1 MKKRAA
7 KRKKRNSGGGP
18 FVPPMWMGMAVVL
31 LIGGIAYGNTFDVP
45 MVFDDFVSIQRNSTV
60 RFGDYLDEV
69 ILGSR
74 SLVYLTF
81 TINYVLSGQDVW
93 GYHLVNL
100 ILHLAN
106 GLLMLLVAGLVLRK
120 VIDDERLVRWYAI
133 LAAGF
138 FVVHP
143 VQTESVT
150 YISSRSELLSTFFFL
165 GAFLLFIKTPKER
178 IGFLLSLAVASVLF
192 LGLLSKETVITL
204 PAVLVVYDFIFLSGG
219 SLRSVVSRW
228 RFYIT
233 FVIGGS
239 AVSYYILTGPLSGS
253 VGANLVGHLSVSSYF
268 MTQLRVIVRYIQI
281 LFFPVGL
288 NLDYDFRPSISP
300 FEPAVLLSGA
310 ILISIVALGWRLRK
324 SHPVFSFSIFWFF
337 VTLAP
342 TSSFFPILDV
352 IFEHRLYLP
361 MVGLCVSFPLG
372 VASALRLL
380 SEKSGLA
387 IRALPVGVSILLV
400 LTLGTSMRNH
410 VWRDEATLWT
420 DVVSKSPDK
429 PRAYNALAMTYFRR
443 TEFDKALEITRA
455 ALERMPDKKHQ
466 FVDTLGNIYLRTRR
480 YEEAAAA
487 FEDSA
492 ASTDNP
498 AFAAMEYNNVGTS
511 YLNMRRDLINRRNQ
525 MSEQV
530 FETERRRILEKARQ
544 AYKRSLEIDNGFSPL
559 DSYVL
564 VMWELGRA
572 DELRFEHETILGEDG
587 KNFESLYTLGK
598 LAFEAQNFGT
608 AVEYFDKALAVFP
621 NEELVWF
628 NYGYAMEQLGRP
640 DEAMEKYL
648 QAIRVEPIFIEA
660 HHNVALLYMQ
670 KKEFPTAIDHLEEI
684 LRTYPDHVSTNL
696 HLAKIYMQTGQDAL
710 ARRYLQVVLTGSPDH
725 QEAISLWQQ
734 LGS

>member
-7 KRKKRNSGGGP
+7 KRKKRNSGGRP
-18 FVPPMWMGMAVVL
+18 FVPPMWLGMAVVL

-45 MVFDDFVSIQRNSTV
+45 LVFDDFLSIQRNSTV

-74 SLVYLTF
+74 SLLYLTF

-310 ILISIVALGWRLRK
+310 ILIALVAIGWRLRK
-324 SHPVFSFSIFWFF
+324 SHPVFAFSIFWFF

-361 MVGLCVSFPLG
+361 MVGLCVSFPLL
-372 VASALRLL
+372 VVSALRLL
-380 SEKSGLA
+380 NEKSGFQ

-410 VWRDEATLWT
+410 VWRDEATLWI

-498 AFAAMEYNNVGTS
+498 TFAAMEYNNVGTS
-511 YLNMRRDLINRRNQ
+511 YLNMRRDLINRRSQ

-544 AYKRSLEIDNGFSPL
+544 AYKRSLELDNGFSPL

-572 DELRFEHETILGEDG
+572 DELRFEHETILRDDGE
-587 KNFESLYTLGK
+587 NFESLYTLGK
-598 LAFEAQNFGT
+598 IAFEAQNFGT
-608 AVEYFDKALAVFP
+608 AVEYFEKALGVYP

-640 DEAMEKYL
+640 DEAMAKYL

-660 HHNVALLYMQ
+660 HHNVALLYMT

-684 LRTYPDHVSTNL
+684 LQTYPDHVSTNL

-710 ARRYLQVVLTGSPDH
+710 ARRYLQIVLRGSPDH

-734 LGS
+734 LGP